1 MSLSYKAVQWNRN
14 KRLYHR
20 YLWASIL
27 LMILVFI
34 ALQLVMRPNITLETL
49 LIRTS
54 SLVAISL
61 LHFILLI
68 GPLCRLDKRFLP
80 LLYNRRHLGVTMFFF
95 AAIHGVVSLF
105 QFHAL
110 GNKGIIESLFT
121 ANLKYNQV
129 GAFPFQVL
137 GFFALIILFL
147 MAITSHDFWLKNL
160 GPKVWKSLH
169 MCVYIAYGLVVLHV
183 VLGILQFNTNP
194 IYWTLLVVGFV
205 SISLTHII
213 AGIKSLRQVRCD
225 KKRIEKGYHFI
236 CYNNKIDEGK
246 GITVCVENRNI
257 ALFKHEKNIYAVDSI
272 CRHQMGPLGEG
283 RIIDGC
289 ITCPWHGYQY
299 LPHNGESPPP
309 FTEKLATYEVKVIN
323 QKIWLNPTPITEGTP
338 I

>member
-1 MSLSYKAVQWNRN
+1 MSVSYKAVQWNRN

-20 YLWASIL
+20 YLWTSIL
-27 LMILVFI
+27 LMALVFVM
-34 ALQLVMRPNITLETL
+34 LQHTMRPNITLETL

-95 AAIHGVVSLF
+95 AAIHGVISLF

-110 GNKGIIESLFT
+110 GNKGVIESLFT

-137 GFFALIILFL
+137 GFFALIILLL

-169 MCVYIAYGLVVLHV
+169 MCVYVAYGLVVLHV
-183 VLGILQFNTNP
+183 ALGILQYNTHP
-194 IYWTLLVVGFV
+194 IYWIILILGFTLV
-205 SISLTHII
+205 SSIHII
-213 AGIKSLRQVRCD
+213 AGVQSIREVRCD
-225 KKRIEKGYHFI
+225 KKQIEKGYHFI
-236 CYNNKIDEGK
+236 CYHNKIEEGK
-246 GITVCVENRNI
+246 GITVCVEKRNI
-257 ALFKHEKNIYAVDSI
+257 SLFKHEKNIYAVDSI

-323 QKIWLNPTPITEGTP
+323 QKIWLNPTPISEGTP